1 MAAIQYVTYQ
11 DTRKNGNGLW
21 YGRAVHP
28 TTINLEQIADRV
40 QQNCSM
46 KKSDVLAVLTEMVE
60 TMKQELQNSNKV
72 QLDGLGTFYIGLRTK
87 GSLSEDKFNA
97 NEYVKGFRVGFLAEG
112 HKQNGKITRTFTDGL
127 GVIKAE
133 GTAKKDE
140 NGGE

>member
-11 DTRKNGNGLW
+11 NNRKNGNGLW

-28 TTINLEQIADRV
+28 TTVGLEQIADRV

-46 KKSDVLAVLTEMVE
+46 KKSDVMAVLIEMVE
-60 TMKQELQNSNKV
+60 TMKYELQNSNKV
-72 QLDGLGTFYIGLRTK
+72 QLDGFGTFYIGIRSK
-87 GSLSEDKFNA
+87 GALSEEKFNA
-97 NEYVKGFRVGFLAEG
+97 NEYVNGFRVGFLAEG
-112 HKQNGKITRTFTDGL
+112 KKQNGKITRTFTDGL
-127 GVIKAE
+127 RVIKAV